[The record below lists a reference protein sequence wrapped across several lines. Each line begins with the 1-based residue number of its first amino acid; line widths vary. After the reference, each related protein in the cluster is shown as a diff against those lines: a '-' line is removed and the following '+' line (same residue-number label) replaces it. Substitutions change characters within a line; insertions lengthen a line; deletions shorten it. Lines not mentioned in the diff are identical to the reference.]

1 MNKHWLALL
10 FVCSLLLPQKLMA
23 TPLYQ
28 QQVNQAAPSEKQID
42 EALKK
47 IKDHKE
53 IKLQENISVP
63 VFHQR
68 AEQPKTAKQAV
79 CTNCHQS
86 LPHRKNER
94 SRTFM
99 NMHSRYIACETCHM
113 RPENI
118 SLEYAWLAYDG
129 ADAGNRIAAR
139 SQKKKENKKD
149 KSEPSLTLVPQTGAK
164 ITPFY
169 AEELALI
176 FSDDDFAKNI
186 KQDWQNADEN
196 EKAKLKVRLHA
207 PLEEKG
213 PECQRCH
220 GDDNPMLDLSALG
233 ASPEQAKKIQRNTIA
248 RFFARFKKDDQR
260 IRIKDLLK

>member
-1 MNKHWLALL
+1 MNKHWLAFL
-10 FVCSLLLPQKLMA
+10 FVCSLLLPQQLVA
-23 TPLYQ
+23 EPLYQ

-53 IKLQENISVP
+53 IKLQENISIP

-68 AEQPKTAKQAV
+68 ADQLKTAKQAI
-79 CTNCHQS
+79 CTNCHQA

-99 NMHSRYIACETCHM
+99 NRHSRYIACETCHL
-113 RPENI
+113 RSKNI
-118 SLEYAWLAYDG
+118 DLEYAWLAYDG
-129 ADAGNRIAAR
+129 ADAGNKVAAR
-139 SQKKKENKKD
+139 VLKQDENKKD
-149 KSEPSLTLVPQTGAK
+149 KPEPPLTLVPQVGAK
-164 ITPFY
+164 IAPFY
-169 AEELALI
+169 AGELALI
-176 FSDDDFAKNI
+176 FADDDFSKKIN
-186 KQDWQNADEN
+186 QDWQDANEN
-196 EKAKLKVRLHA
+196 EKAKLKARVHV

-213 PECQRCH
+213 PQCQRCH
-220 GDDNPMLDLSALG
+220 GGDNAMLDLASLG
-233 ASPEQAKKIQRNTIA
+233 ASPEQVKKIQRNTIA

>member
-1 MNKHWLALL
+1 MNKHWLVFL
-10 FVCSLLLPQKLMA
+10 FICSLLLPQQLLA
-23 TPLYQ
+23 VPFYQ
-28 QQVNQAAPSEKQID
+28 QQVTQAAPSEKQVD

-63 VFHQR
+63 VFHHR
-68 AEQPKTAKQAV
+68 AEQQKTTKQAI

-99 NMHSRYIACETCHM
+99 NRHSRYIACETCHM
-113 RPENI
+113 RPDDI
-118 SLEYAWLAYDG
+118 DMEYAWLAFDG
-129 ADAGNRIAAR
+129 ANAGNKIAAR
-139 SQKKKENKKD
+139 VPKQDENKKD
-149 KSEPSLTLVPQTGAK
+149 KPEQQLMLVPQIGAK

-169 AEELALI
+169 IEELALI
-176 FSDDDFAKNI
+176 FSDDDFSKRI
-186 KQDWQNADEN
+186 KQDWQDANEN
-196 EKAKLKVRLHA
+196 DKAKLKARLHA

-213 PECQRCH
+213 PKCQRCH
-220 GDDNPMLDLSALG
+220 GDDNPMLDLAALG

-248 RFFARFKKDDQR
+248 RFFTRFKKDDQQ